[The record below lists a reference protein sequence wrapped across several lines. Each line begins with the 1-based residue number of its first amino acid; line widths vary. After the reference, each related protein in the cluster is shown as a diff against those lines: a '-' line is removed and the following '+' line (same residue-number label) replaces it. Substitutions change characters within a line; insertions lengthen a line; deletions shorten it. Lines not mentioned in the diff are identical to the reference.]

1 MTDSLQKY
9 LAELLGTFTLVFVGT
24 MGILA
29 VRGEV
34 SSTNIA
40 IAFAFGLA
48 LLAGL
53 YAFADVS
60 GGHFNPGVSLA
71 MFLDKRLELPH
82 MIGYWIFQ
90 LAGAVLGS
98 LCVLIAFNQDAV
110 ALTATLP
117 GASGAGTALFLEL
130 LATAIFVLVI
140 LNSSALERH
149 AGTALVAIPLTLVAA
164 HLALIPFSGSSLNT
178 ARSFGPALIGSE
190 WTDFWVYIVGPI
202 GGAIIGWLVYSVVVK
217 GPVKPAEAPPPPP
230 PLGRPTSERP
240 ARGSTRS
247 ARPGGARRGSRP
259 RRAPPGSGT
268 GGPRQLPGRARS
280 RRRRA
285 DRRGRPTPR

>member
-24 MGILA
+24 TGILA
-29 VRGEV
+29 ARGDLAASGV
-34 SSTNIA
+34 A

-71 MFLDKRLELPH
+71 MFLDKRLEMPH

-98 LCVLIAFNQDAV
+98 LCVLIAFNQNAV
-110 ALTATLP
+110 AGTATLP
-117 GASGAGTALFLEL
+117 GPQGAGTALFLEL

-140 LNSSALERH
+140 LHSTAGERH

-178 ARSFGPALIGSE
+178 ARSFGPALIGNE

-217 GPVKPAEAPPPPP
+217 SPKEAQTAPAKPAQ
-230 PLGRPTSERP
+230 PTQP
-240 ARGSTRS
+240 AG
-247 ARPGGARRGSRP
+247 
-259 RRAPPGSGT
+259 
-268 GGPRQLPGRARS
+268 
-280 RRRRA
+280 
-285 DRRGRPTPR
+285 